1 MADTSYDYD
10 LFVIGGGSGGV
21 RAARLAALSGAKVA
35 VAEEYRMGGTCVI
48 RGCVPKKFMVYASG
62 YGKHI
67 KHAKG
72 YGWSVGDVSYDHAVF
87 ASAMHAEVDRLSGIY
102 HRNLANSGVEIF
114 EERAEFVDANTLRLK
129 TSGKTVTAAKIL
141 IAVGGRPWM
150 PSPEELPGVEHT
162 ITSNEIFDLETLPKH
177 LVIAGGGYIA
187 VEFAHVFAGLGV
199 KTCLVYRGDTV
210 LRGFDEDVRMAV
222 HEGLKEAGVRVIT
235 QTVFEKI
242 EKVEGEHLPLCVHL
256 RNGHNINADVV
267 MMAVGRRP
275 NTESL
280 GLEAAGVAVSDG
292 GAVIVDEWSKT
303 NVSSIW
309 AVGDVTDRVA
319 LTPVAIRE
327 GHAFAETEFYDKPWH
342 FDHSDIPTAVFT
354 QPEVGTVGM
363 TEAEARKKYG
373 DIDIYKTRF
382 RPMKNMLSGDTNRVL
397 MKLVVKADDEKVL
410 GVHIVGDD
418 SAEMI
423 QAVGIA
429 IKMGVTK
436 PDFDRTCAL
445 HPSVAEELVT
455 MRQKW
460 VPEVASSL

>member
-1 MADTSYDYD
+1 MPDKNFDYD

-21 RAARLAALSGAKVA
+21 RAARLAALTGAKVA

-67 KHAKG
+67 SKAKG
-72 YGWSVGDVSYDHAVF
+72 YGWTVGDVSYDHEVF
-87 ASAMHAEVDRLSGIY
+87 SSAMHAEVDRLSGIY
-102 HRNLANSGVEIF
+102 HRNLVNAGVEVF
-114 EERAEFVDANTLRLK
+114 EERAEFVDATTLRLK

-141 IAVGGRPWM
+141 IAVGGHPWV

-162 ITSNEIFDLETLPKH
+162 ITSNEVFHLETLPKH

-187 VEFAHVFAGLGV
+187 VEFAHIFAGLGV

-210 LRGFDEDVRMAV
+210 LRGFDEDVRVVV

-235 QTVFEKI
+235 QTVFDKI
-242 EKVEGEHLPLCVHL
+242 EDTGEGDCNLRVHL
-256 RNGHNINADVV
+256 RNGQHVDADVI

-275 NTESL
+275 NTSGL
-280 GLEAAGVAVSDG
+280 GCEAAGVALDKN

-303 NVSSIW
+303 NAANIW

-327 GHAFAETEFYDKPWH
+327 GHAFAETEFYDKLWH
-342 FDHSDIPTAVFT
+342 FDHTDIPTAVFS
-354 QPEVGTVGM
+354 QPEVGTVGL
-363 TEAEARKKYG
+363 TEAQARKQFSEV
-373 DIDIYKTRF
+373 DIYKTRF
-382 RPMKNMLSGDTNRVL
+382 RPMKNMLNGDTNRVF
-397 MKLVVKADDEKVL
+397 MKLVVKADDQRVV
-410 GVHIVGDD
+410 GVHIVGED
-418 SAEMI
+418 AGEMI
-423 QAVGIA
+423 QAIGIA

-436 PDFDRTCAL
+436 PDFDRTCAV

-460 VPEVASSL
+460 VPEVAG

>member
-1 MADTSYDYD
+1 MTDTAYDFD

-21 RAARLAALSGAKVA
+21 RAARLAALSGARVA

-62 YGKHI
+62 YAKHI
-67 KHAKG
+67 RQAKG
-72 YGWSVGDVSYDHAVF
+72 YGWSVGEVSYDHEVF
-87 ASAMHAEVDRLSGIY
+87 ATAMHAEVDRLSGIY
-102 HRNLANSGVEIF
+102 HRNLVNAGVEII
-114 EERAEFVDANTLRLK
+114 EDRAEFIDANTLRLK
-129 TSGKTVTAAKIL
+129 TSAKTVTARKIL

-150 PSPEELPGVEHT
+150 PSAEELPGVEHA
-162 ITSNEIFDLETLPKH
+162 ITSNEIFHLESLPRH

-210 LRGFDEDVRMAV
+210 LRGFDEDVRLAV
-222 HEGLKEAGVRVIT
+222 HEGLKDAGVRVIT
-235 QTVFEKI
+235 QTVFETI
-242 EKVEGEHLPLCVHL
+242 EKTQGDLPLHIRL
-256 RNGHNINADVV
+256 DNGHHLDADVI

-275 NTESL
+275 NTDGL
-280 GLEAAGVAVSDG
+280 GCQAAGIALDAN
-292 GAVIVDEWSKT
+292 GAVIVDAWSKT
-303 NVSSIW
+303 SVAGVW

-327 GHAFAETEFYDKPWH
+327 GHAFAETEFYDKPWY
-342 FDHSDIPTAVFT
+342 FDHADIATAVFT

-363 TEAEARKKYG
+363 SEADARKAFG
-373 DIDIYKTRF
+373 NVDIYKTRF
-382 RPMKNMLSGDTNRVL
+382 RPMKNMLNGDTSQVL
-397 MKLVVKADDEKVL
+397 MKLVVKPDDARVL

-418 SAEMI
+418 AAEMI
-423 QAVGIA
+423 QAIAIA

-445 HPSVAEELVT
+445 HPSIAEELVT

-460 VPEVASSL
+460 VPDVTA